1 MRYTITIKDSK
12 NGSVETVETDQ
23 MLMAYP
29 SDDAGGTFAR
39 IFGTGND
46 LSLARIA
53 NATVSVLAHSLGEHP
68 AAMLALQ
75 MLVASKSEETVI
87 DLAAIEK
94 MKKGGNNG

>member
-12 NGSVETVETDQ
+12 DGSVETVRTDQ
-23 MLMAYP
+23 VLMSYP

-53 NATVSVLAHSLGEHP
+53 NATIGVLSHAFEEHP
-68 AAMLALQ
+68 SAA
-75 MLVASKSEETVI
+75 LVMEILRRIENKKTVI

-94 MKKGGNNG
+94 MKEGLK

>member
-23 MLMAYP
+23 MLMSYP
-29 SDDAGGTFAR
+29 SEDAGGTFAR

-53 NATVSVLAHSLGEHP
+53 NATISVLSHSLEEHP
-68 AAMLALQ
+68 SAA
-75 MLVASKSEETVI
+75 LVMEILRRIKNEETVI
-87 DLAAIEK
+87 DFAAIEK
-94 MKKGGNNG
+94 LKEGLKRA

>member
-23 MLMAYP
+23 MLMSYP
-29 SDDAGGTFAR
+29 SEDAGGTFAR

-53 NATVSVLAHSLGEHP
+53 NATLGVLAHSLEEHP
-68 AAMLALQ
+68 SAV
-75 MLVASKSEETVI
+75 LVLEILRRIENKNTVI
-87 DLAAIEK
+87 DFAAIEK
-94 MKKGGNNG
+94 LKEGLK